1 MSYTRS
7 LESGHY
13 IWPDGENVNFDD
25 KIVSNEAV
33 DIFLFKLFN
42 FRKTEFMDRIEKGKT
57 KILNNLQ
64 HRLLSEDLSEED
76 KKEIEDRIKQLSGK
90 TYMIYESNKNVA
102 EKNMEIFI
110 DTRSTLQEISC
121 FFGGVLE
128 DIFKVTKESKDFKSL
143 SSEQKDEE
151 VKGLIEIYQTIFN
164 SLSQRIIDLSDNK
177 KDINLDDL
185 NKLNKN
191 EVSE

>member
-1 MSYTRS
+1 MSYTRM

-13 IWPDGENVNFDD
+13 IWPSDIDVDFDGIKVP
-25 KIVSNEAV
+25 NEAL

-42 FRKTEFMDRIEKGKT
+42 FRKTEFMERIENGKE
-57 KILNNLQ
+57 KILNNLEY
-64 HRLLSEDLSEED
+64 RLLNDKLSEED
-76 KKEIEDRIKQLSGK
+76 EKEIRDRIKQLSGK
-90 TYMIYESNKNVA
+90 TYMIYESNKDVS
-102 EKNMEIFI
+102 EKNIEIFI

-121 FFGGVLE
+121 FFGEVLE
-128 DIFKVTKESKDFKSL
+128 DILKVTKEDKNFKSL

-177 KDINLDDL
+177 KDINLEDL
-185 NKLNKN
+185 NRLNKN
-191 EVSE
+191 EV